1 MGGYQV
7 PVGYRF
13 TPSEEELLLHY
24 LLPRVNGNDYPK
36 GVVPDCD
43 LYGTKEPWE
52 IWRDFHHSSPD
63 DQEDIYVFT
72 TLKKKTPNGSR
83 FCRTV
88 GAAGTGVWKGED
100 SGKKIRACGND
111 IGIRKRFRYMNP
123 GSPHDDR
130 WIMLEF
136 QLDESLVQVRNKE
149 TIVLC
154 LVRKKETSGKSKLEE
169 RQNHEVDM
177 PSRGEIQAQHVHD
190 DQQQHIDASTY
201 DQLRFLD
208 DYLMNDVGGEQNT
221 MVNPTLLAQYD
232 QQDMIG
238 TSTEDQ
244 LRVFED
250 FLMNDVEGEEDT
262 VVNPALLAQYGQ
274 QGTSIEDQL
283 RLFEDYLMSDI
294 EG

>member
-24 LLPRVNGNDYPK
+24 LFPRMNGEDYPK

-52 IWRDFHHSSPD
+52 IWRDFHSSPD

-88 GAAGTGVWKGED
+88 GATGTGVWKGED
-100 SGKKIRACGND
+100 SGKKIRARGSD

-136 QLDESLVQVRNKE
+136 QLDESLVRVRNKE

-177 PSRGEIQAQHVHD
+177 ASHGEIQAQHVHD
-190 DQQQHIDASTY
+190 DQQQHIDASAY
-201 DQLRFLD
+201 DQLRFVD
-208 DYLMNDVGGEQNT
+208 DYLMNDVEGEQDT
-221 MVNPTLLAQYD
+221 MVNPSLLGQYD
-232 QQDMIG
+232 QQDVVG
-238 TSTEDQ
+238 TSTEDE
-244 LRVFED
+244 LRVLED
-250 FLMNDVEGEEDT
+250 FLMNDVEGEQDNM
-262 VVNPALLAQYGQ
+262 VNPALLAQYGQ

-283 RLFEDYLMSDI
+283 RFFEDYLMSDI

>member
-1 MGGYQV
+1 MGGYYQV
-7 PVGYRF
+7 PVGYKFR
-13 TPSEEELLLHY
+13 PSEEELFLHY
-24 LLPRVNGNDYPK
+24 LLPRLNREDYPK

-100 SGKKIRACGND
+100 SGKKIRACGSN

-130 WIMLEF
+130 WIMHEF
-136 QLDESLVQVRNKE
+136 QLDESLLRVRNKE

-154 LVRKKETSGKSKLEE
+154 LVRKKETPGKRKFEE
-169 RQNHEVDM
+169 LQNHEDV
-177 PSRGEIQAQHVHD
+177 PPRGEIQAQHVHD
-190 DQQQHIDASTY
+190 DQQHHIGPSTY
-201 DQLRFLD
+201 DQLRVLD
-208 DYLMNDVGGEQNT
+208 LMNYVEGEDN

-232 QQDMIG
+232 QQEHLG
-238 TSTEDQ
+238 TSTDDQ
-244 LRVFED
+244 LIR
-250 FLMNDVEGEEDT
+250 FL
-262 VVNPALLAQYGQ
+262 
-274 QGTSIEDQL
+274 
-283 RLFEDYLMSDI
+283 EDYLVDV
-294 EG
+294 EQN

>member
-43 LYGTKEPWE
+43 LYGTKEPWD
-52 IWRDFHHSSPD
+52 IWRDFHHSSAD

-88 GAAGTGVWKGED
+88 GAAGTGGWKGED

-136 QLDESLVQVRNKE
+136 QLHESL
-149 TIVLC
+149 
-154 LVRKKETSGKSKLEE
+154 KETSGKSKLEE
-169 RQNHEVDM
+169 RKNHEVDM
-177 PSRGEIQAQHVHD
+177 ASRGEIQAQHVHD

-201 DQLRFLD
+201 DQLR
-208 DYLMNDVGGEQNT
+208 
-221 MVNPTLLAQYD
+221 
-232 QQDMIG
+232 
-238 TSTEDQ
+238 
-244 LRVFED
+244 VFED
-250 FLMNDVEGEEDT
+250 FLMNDVEGEQDT
-262 VVNPALLAQYGQ
+262 MVNPTLLAHFACTVRSAGHKY
-274 QGTSIEDQL
+274 
-283 RLFEDYLMSDI
+283 
-294 EG
+294 